1 MIEIDEKPT
10 ATIYIQGLAIT
21 CFNKEKGRSETAF
34 LRQTEHNLSL
44 KIIKVKDE
52 KEEIL
57 YEFSETNEDLPRK
70 NLSIEISGIGNP
82 KTKGFS
88 KFEPNVFDRSQGELN
103 DKKHLGWIIDLES
116 NEFHHKKLAPTE
128 QAESLHDLPLTP
140 LFIENA
146 HFYTKQRTQYKV
158 EKIEI
163 INKTEIS
170 RSYFGKIG
178 VVLAGEIKAEEII
191 VNISGKSLISLK
203 DEADVTYKIFID
215 NLRPFGDYENDA
227 PEYYKVI
234 FDSDNRQFDFRMLTA
249 ANGPYNC
256 NKIILG
262 ETETIEGLS

>member
-34 LRQTEHNLSL
+34 LRQIEHNLSL

-57 YEFSETNEDLPRK
+57 YEFNETNEDLPRK

-88 KFEPNVFDRSQGELN
+88 KFEPNVFNRSQGELN

-116 NEFHHKKLAPTE
+116 NEFHNKKLAPIE

-146 HFYTKQRTQYKV
+146 HFYTEQRTQYKV

-163 INKTEIS
+163 IDKTEVS

-178 VVLAGEIKAEEII
+178 VVLAGDITAEEII
-191 VNISGKSLISLK
+191 INILGKSTISLNAEK
-203 DEADVTYKIFID
+203 DVTYKIFID
-215 NLRPFGDYENDA
+215 NLRPLGDFENDA
-227 PEYYKVI
+227 PIYYKVV
-234 FDSDNRQFDFRMLTA
+234 FDSDGREFDFQILTA
-249 ANGPYNC
+249 LVNPYNC

-262 ETETIEGLS
+262 ETETIEGLG